1 MINYNTTM
9 VSNWNSGR
17 RRILVIGGVAAGSSA
32 ASKAKRV
39 APDADVRIIQAE
51 NVVSY
56 GACGIPYVIE
66 GIINNIED
74 LIERPPD
81 LFKSKY
87 GINVVVNTRAYKIDR
102 FKKQV
107 CSINIQN
114 QSETVF
120 DYDCL
125 IVATGARPIVPKLEG
140 VNQEGVFFIRSY
152 TDGMRINDSKITK
165 NANSCTIVGAGLIGL
180 EMLEAFKKRAGL
192 TDRGRE
198 RRIQSKGRT
207 SSSGDY
213 YDAMDVTLVEMA
225 DHILPNMLDKS
236 MAKIVQRELEDNGVK
251 IILGERVEEIQG
263 KDGKVNGIK
272 TNTERKID
280 SDLVIIGT
288 GVTPNSEI
296 ARDAG
301 IVLGHR
307 NAIKVDESMRTN
319 IQDIFAAGDCATA
332 RNYIT
337 NKDTYLPLGTTANKQ
352 GRIAGENAAGGNAK
366 FRGIAGS
373 AITKVFDLFVGKTG
387 LTSEEALGN
396 GFEPV
401 EDVIED
407 ITRASYYPDNK
418 PIWIKVVADRRN
430 GRVLGSQIVG
440 GEGVKERIDLISIAL
455 LLKADV
461 KDLASYDACYVPPA
475 SPVWEPIN
483 IAASQIAKKL

>member
-1 MINYNTTM
+1 
-9 VSNWNSGR
+9 V
-17 RRILVIGGVAAGSSA
+17 
-32 ASKAKRV
+32 K
-39 APDADVRIIQAE
+39 
-51 NVVSY
+51 
-56 GACGIPYVIE
+56 
-66 GIINNIED
+66 
-74 LIERPPD
+74 
-81 LFKSKY
+81 
-87 GINVVVNTRAYKIDR
+87 
-102 FKKQV
+102 
-107 CSINIQN
+107 
-114 QSETVF
+114 TVF

-125 IVATGARPIVPKLEG
+125 IVATGARATVPKLEG
-140 VNQEGVFFIRSY
+140 VNQEGVFFIRNY

-180 EMLEAFKKRAGL
+180 EMVEAFKKRVHL
-192 TDRGRE
+192 TDRGLEGRG
-198 RRIQSKGRT
+198 IQSKGRT
-207 SSSGDY
+207 SSSSDDDY

-225 DHILPNMLDKS
+225 DHVLPNMLDTS

-263 KDGKVNGIK
+263 RDGKVNGIK
-272 TNTERKID
+272 TNTERKIN
-280 SDLVIIGT
+280 SDLVVVGT

-301 IVLGHR
+301 IVLGHS
-307 NAIKVDESMRTN
+307 NAIKVDEYMRTN
-319 IQDIFAAGDCATA
+319 IQDIFAAGDCSTA

-337 NKDTYLPLGTTANKQ
+337 NKDTHLPLGTTANKQ

-387 LTSEEALGN
+387 LTSEEALRN

-407 ITRASYYPDNK
+407 ITRAGYYPDNK
-418 PIWIKVVADRRN
+418 PIWIKVVADRKN
-430 GRVLGSQIVG
+430 GRVLGSQIIG

-461 KDLASYDACYVPPA
+461 TDLASYDACYVPPG

-483 IAASQIAKKL
+483 IAASQLAKKL